1 MATDAMV
8 NVTPSPADLTAVL
21 CPRCQLPM
29 MRGTA
34 KPIMFTSGL
43 SDVSYSCEAC
53 GTETRRTLN
62 RDGTPHAAAV
72 KAGA

>member
-1 MATDAMV
+1 MV
-8 NVTPSPADLTAVL
+8 NATPSPADLTAVL

-29 MRGTA
+29 MRGAA

-43 SDVSYSCEAC
+43 SDVSYSCESC

-62 RDGTPHAAAV
+62 RDGTPHAAAA